1 MEKDPGR
8 KEVMAEKNHL
18 KISEL
23 MRQGILT
30 VPQILWNLSL
40 IALGSALCALAVN
53 GILVPRQFLSGGF
66 TGLALIIHYLS
77 PTLPLGALYFALNV
91 PNFAFGWKFVGQRF
105 FLYSVAGMVIFS
117 VAIQIVHIDLPVY
130 DQLLSALLAGII
142 VGVGSGIILKSLGS
156 AGGTDILSV
165 ILLKSF
171 SVRLGTTI
179 LAFNG
184 VILVASALFFSLEKA
199 LYTLIYLY
207 IASSMVNLVVTGL
220 SQRKAVYIISPKWK
234 EISQRIMEEI
244 QRGVTIIKGQGGFTG
259 QEQQIL
265 YTVITFRE
273 LSRLKQMIRREDP
286 EAFVVVSETLEV
298 MGPRV
303 GNQPHW

>member
-1 MEKDPGR
+1 MAREIKGR
-8 KEVMAEKNHL
+8 IRAWGRDVLDRM
-18 KISEL
+18 
-23 MRQGILT
+23 
-30 VPQILWNLSL
+30 PQIAWNLGL
-40 IALGSALCALAVN
+40 IAVGSALCAIAIN

-77 PTLPLGALYFALNV
+77 PSLPLGGIYFVLNI
-91 PNFAFGWKFVGQRF
+91 PNFAVGWKFAGLRF
-105 FLYSVAGMVIFS
+105 FLYSVAGMFIFS
-117 VAIQIVHIDLPVY
+117 SAIQVVHVPLPVY

-165 ILLKSF
+165 IFLKIF
-171 SVRLGTTI
+171 SIRLGTTI

-184 VILVASALFFSLEKA
+184 IILVASALLFSLERA

-207 IASSMVNLVVTGL
+207 ITSSMVNLVVTGL
-220 SQRKAVYIISPKWK
+220 SQRKAVYIISPKWR
-234 EISQRIMEEI
+234 EISRRIMEEI
-244 QRGVTIIKGQGGFTG
+244 QRGVTIIRGQGGFSG

-273 LSRLKQMIRREDP
+273 LARLKQMVKNEDP
-286 EAFVVVSETLEV
+286 DAFLVVSETLEV
-298 MGPRV
+298 MGHRV

>member
-1 MEKDPGR
+1 M
-8 KEVMAEKNHL
+8 
-18 KISEL
+18 
-23 MRQGILT
+23 
-30 VPQILWNLSL
+30 PQVLWNLGL

-77 PTLPLGALYFALNV
+77 PALPLGALYFALNI
-91 PNFAFGWKFVGQRF
+91 PNFAFGWKFAGRRF
-105 FLYSVAGMVIFS
+105 FLYSVVGMVIFS
-117 VAIQIVHIDLPVY
+117 AAIQTVRIALPVY
-130 DQLLSALLAGII
+130 DELLSALLAGII

-165 ILLKSF
+165 ILLKIF

-184 VILVASALFFSLEKA
+184 IILVAAAVLFSLEKA

-207 IASSMVNLVVTGL
+207 IASSMVNLVVMGL
-220 SQRKAVYIISPKWK
+220 NQRKAVYIISPKWK

-244 QRGVTIIKGQGGFTG
+244 QRGVTIIKGEGGFTG
-259 QEQQIL
+259 QEEQIL

-298 MGPRV
+298 MGQRV

>member
-1 MEKDPGR
+1 LKELDRKIIGKTSQLGR
-8 KEVMAEKNHL
+8 DLIHAL
-18 KISEL
+18 
-23 MRQGILT
+23 
-30 VPQILWNLSL
+30 PQILWNLGL
-40 IALGSALCALAVN
+40 IALGSSLCAVGIN
-53 GILVPRQFLSGGF
+53 GVLVPRQFLSGGF
-66 TGLALIIHYLS
+66 TGLALIIHYVY
-77 PTLPLGALYFALNV
+77 PALPLGAVYFVLNI
-91 PNFAFGWKFVGQRF
+91 PNFSFGWKFVGRRF
-105 FLYSVAGMVIFS
+105 FLYSVAGMFIFS
-117 VAIQIVHIDLPVY
+117 AAIQSIHVTLPVY

-142 VGVGSGIILKSLGS
+142 IGVGSGIILKSLGS

-165 ILLKSF
+165 LLLKIF
-171 SVRLGTTI
+171 SIRLGSTI

-184 VILVASALFFSLEKA
+184 IILVASAFLFSLEKA

-207 IASSMVNLVVTGL
+207 IVSSMVNLVVTGL

-244 QRGVTIIKGQGGFTG
+244 QRGVTIIKGQGGFSG

-273 LSRLKQMIRREDP
+273 LGRLKQMVRSEDP
-286 EAFVVVSETLEV
+286 EAFVVVSDTLEV
-298 MGPRV
+298 MGQRV